1 MLEPGLD
8 VSGHHIHEEVH
19 VNGIAGKASFHFD
32 SPMVKGCITVD
43 LPAPLADQISAMAPM
58 MDAQLQ
64 QAESMAPM
72 IVQQVG
78 FPNSVD
84 GDDCVM
90 LEIRGAS
97 DADVLQ
103 VGFSKYESHP
113 KVVVDVGAPGLFGAL
128 AVKFSDY
135 HSHVDESTR
144 ACEVE
149 GQETMQTFLSSSPE
163 ARSFVTSRID
173 QHQHHLQALLQP
185 KALNTRFNFAP
196 LELVKLLVPVEQD
209 CASALAETPIQS
221 FSVAGSVVLGIF
233 SMSMG
238 VAVSQ
243 GLMRQRKVSQ
253 TNYVII
259 EDQASA

>member
-1 MLEPGLD
+1 
-8 VSGHHIHEEVH
+8 
-19 VNGIAGKASFHFD
+19 
-32 SPMVKGCITVD
+32 
-43 LPAPLADQISAMAPM
+43 MAPM

-78 FPNSVD
+78 FSSSVD

-90 LEIRGAS
+90 LGIPGPSSDIHRG
-97 DADVLQ
+97 V

-113 KVVVDVGAPGLFGAL
+113 KVVIDVPEYAGVFDVGQPGIFGAL

-149 GQETMQTFLSSSPE
+149 GQEAMQTFLSSSPE